1 MRASVDLKPTLA
13 FLGDLKRNNNKAW
26 FDANRARYE
35 DAKGRFE
42 SFVDALIADLGKFEN
57 LAGVSAKASTFR
69 INRDIRFSKDK
80 SPYKTNMSADI
91 APGGRRLG
99 KHGYYIH
106 LAPGGETMLAGGM
119 YMPTPEQLS
128 KFRSAIAADARPLK
142 QITGNRTFVKTFGSL
157 DGERLKT
164 APKGFPADHPEIELL
179 KMKQFV
185 VAHRFSDKDV
195 LSANFVGQMT
205 ATCKALKPFL
215 DYLNATV

>member
-1 MRASVDLKPTLA
+1 MRASVDLKPTLT

-42 SFVDALIADLGKFEN
+42 SFVDALITELDKFEN
-57 LAGVSAKASTFR
+57 LGGVTAKDSTFR
-69 INRDIRFSKDK
+69 INRDILFSKDK
-80 SPYKTNMSADI
+80 TPYKTNMSADI
-91 APGGRRLG
+91 APGGRKSG

-128 KFRSAIAADARPLK
+128 KFRAVIAADAKPLK
-142 QITGNRTFVKTFGSL
+142 GITGNRTFVKTFGSL
-157 DGERLKT
+157 DGDRLKT

-179 KMKQFV
+179 KLKQLV
-185 VAHRFSDKDV
+185 VAHRFSDREV
-195 LSANFVGQMT
+195 LAPTFIGEMT
-205 ATCKALKPFL
+205 GTCKALKPFL

>member
-1 MRASVDLKPTLA
+1 MPALVDLKPTLA

-42 SFVDALIADLGKFEN
+42 AFVDALIAELDKFEN
-57 LAGVSAKASTFR
+57 LGGVTAKDSTFR

-80 SPYKTNMSADI
+80 TPYKTNMSADI
-91 APGGRRLG
+91 APGGRKSG

-128 KFRSAIAADARPLK
+128 KFRAVIAADAKPLK
-142 QITGNRTFVKTFGSL
+142 LITGNRTFVKTFGSL
-157 DGERLKT
+157 DGDRLKT
-164 APKGFPADHPEIELL
+164 APKGYPADHPEIELL

-195 LSANFVGQMT
+195 LSADFVGQM
-205 ATCKALKPFL
+205 ASSCKALKPFL